1 MAEADDSGD
10 YQEKPKRKTRY
21 RKELKYRHVK
31 DKVTGKITSVKKWVN
46 VGYPIKQPEPYIGKG
61 GVVITGEHKPE
72 YKRKIRKT
80 SRKKNYANVYT
91 RKKYE

>member
-10 YQEKPKRKTRY
+10 YQEKPKRKY
-21 RKELKYRHVK
+21 KKVRKNIGG
-31 DKVTGKITSVKKWVN
+31 VTKIVN
-46 VGYPIKQPEPYIGKG
+46 VPIEQPEPYIGKG

-80 SRKKNYANVYT
+80 SRKKNYANIYK
-91 RKKYE
+91 R